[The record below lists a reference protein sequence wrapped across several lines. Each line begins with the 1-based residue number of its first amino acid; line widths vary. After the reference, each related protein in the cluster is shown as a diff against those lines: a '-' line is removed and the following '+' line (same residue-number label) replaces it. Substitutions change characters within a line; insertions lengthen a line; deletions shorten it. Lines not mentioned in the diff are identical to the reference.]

1 MKKKLGNPAVA
12 TALSSEAGQKAISNA
27 SDNKKAVVQATAS
40 TIPFLI
46 KTVVVLAIGGYIY
59 YKFTNRFRSLNENPN
74 YEQSNITESQAKTKA
89 ESIFS
94 AMYGFGGNYSLVAQN
109 LAGVNYNGF
118 VRIYNA
124 FGLRQGAIPFSE
136 KMNMIQWFADE
147 FNDSEL
153 EQLRFLVG
161 RNFF

>member
-12 TALSSEAGQKAISNA
+12 TILSSEAGQKAINNV
-27 SDNKKAVVQATAS
+27 SDNQKKIVQATAS

-46 KTVVVLAIGGYIY
+46 KTVVVLGIGAFVW
-59 YKFTNRFRSLNENPN
+59 YKYANRFKSLNENPN

-118 VRIYNA
+118 IRIYNA
-124 FGLRQGAIPFSE
+124 FGLRQGSIPFSS
-136 KMNMIQWFADE
+136 KMNLVQWFSDQ
-147 FNDSEL
+147 FNEDEL

>member
-12 TALSSEAGQKAISNA
+12 TVLSSEAGQKAISNA
-27 SDNKKAVVQATAS
+27 SENQKAVVQATAS

-46 KTVVVLAIGGYIY
+46 KTVVILGIGAFVW
-59 YKFTNRFRSLNENPN
+59 YKFTNRFKSLNENPN
-74 YEQSNITESQAKTKA
+74 YEPSNITESQAKTKA
-89 ESIFS
+89 ESIYT
-94 AMYGFGGNYSLVAQN
+94 AMYGLGGNYSLVAHN

-124 FGLRQGAIPFSE
+124 FGLRQGAVPFSS

-147 FNDSEL
+147 FNEEEL